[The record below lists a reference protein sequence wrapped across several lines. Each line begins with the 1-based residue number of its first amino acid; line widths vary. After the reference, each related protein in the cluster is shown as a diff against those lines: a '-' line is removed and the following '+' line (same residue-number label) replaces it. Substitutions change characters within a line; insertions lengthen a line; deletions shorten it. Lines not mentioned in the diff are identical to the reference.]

1 MKKKEEVSKKTQ
13 EKRKKRKKELDVTLL
28 TPEQQAFLEREEKV
42 NKIND
47 KLNGPV
53 LGITYLFAFL
63 IIGMMAYILHFMI
76 VEKDQVI
83 ANAAN
88 SRLDKYAAN
97 VIRGDIVSSDGKVLA
112 TNK

>member
-28 TPEQQAFLEREEKV
+28 TPEQQAFLEREEKI

-63 IIGMMAYILHFMI
+63 MIGMMAYILHFML
-76 VEKDQVI
+76 VE
-83 ANAAN
+83 
-88 SRLDKYAAN
+88 RT
-97 VIRGDIVSSDGKVLA
+97 R
-112 TNK
+112 